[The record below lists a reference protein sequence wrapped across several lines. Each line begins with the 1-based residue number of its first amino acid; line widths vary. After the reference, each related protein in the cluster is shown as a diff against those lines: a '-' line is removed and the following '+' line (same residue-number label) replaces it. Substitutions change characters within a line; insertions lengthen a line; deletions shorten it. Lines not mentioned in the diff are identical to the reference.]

1 MPGRCAPPPQVAI
14 FFANRGTAAS
24 GGVFAGPTHPAA
36 ICGEG
41 PERSMKV
48 RHPRIATLTAAGA
61 DVAVAE
67 WGSFALRDL
76 LTTGE
81 QADALPLVDWDEKM
95 RRHGRRVIVALIA
108 KGVAPERAKELAQE
122 AWLRVIQAY
131 RRGKLEE
138 LKLPG
143 VVIAQANFL
152 ALDDR
157 RRSEKRFTYDPV
169 AGEDQHDGREL
180 EGQVAARQQLRII
193 QSVVDRAHPNARRV
207 FERLYGG
214 GGATSAAEIAADLG
228 LSVQRVRQ
236 IACELRQKIR
246 RELQGGR
253 DA

>member
-1 MPGRCAPPPQVAI
+1 
-14 FFANRGTAAS
+14 
-24 GGVFAGPTHPAA
+24 
-36 ICGEG
+36 
-41 PERSMKV
+41 MKV
-48 RHPRIATLTAAGA
+48 RHPTIATMTAAGA

-67 WGSFALRDL
+67 WGSFALHDL

-81 QADALPLVDWDEKM
+81 QAEALPLVDWDEKM
-95 RRHGRRVIVALIA
+95 RRHGRRVLVALIA
-108 KGVAPERAKELAQE
+108 RGVAPERAKELAQE

-131 RRGKLEE
+131 RRGKLGE

-157 RRSEKRFTYDPV
+157 RRSERRFHYAPLE
-169 AGEDQHDGREL
+169 GEEEDGREL
-180 EGQVAARQQLRII
+180 EGQVAARQELRII
-193 QSVVDRAHPNARRV
+193 QSVIDRAHPNARRV

-214 GGATSAAEIAADLG
+214 SGAASAAEIAADLG

-236 IACELRQKIR
+236 IACELRQRIR
-246 RELQGGR
+246 RELRGGR